1 MAGSCCKESEETSP
15 AHLGIHVSASAAKS
29 DLCGRE
35 SMMNGGE
42 RAQESIPCCET
53 GGCKCD
59 DSCLA
64 QLARAICA
72 DDRTHQAEGG
82 DNGQHAMSLACD
94 SDSIIS
100 TCCGET
106 ANTPDQAGSG
116 AKKHVFSSGDAV
128 SKSACR
134 DTGLR
139 RRMTKHPG
147 DGGDQAALPSK
158 ACGHHMSVAWARQK
172 STLAAFGCICKAMLA
187 HGLQSCCTTS
197 HAANKDDN
205 ISHIA
210 PLNRSTLSVVSKK
223 SGHSINTCAD
233 GCCGKSSVRPIQYDP
248 TQKKAASTTSVA
260 GSCGAGSCCVRSR
273 GGSAIKP
280 KDIIEIETCPQLK
293 SRSCASVDSCCG
305 DSCCGGSVRSRREI
319 KSEEIPGISSDNDLA
334 ELEKGIGSPDKHAVL
349 VIKGMTCTGCE
360 TKLTRVLHAI
370 PAIRNI
376 KTSLVMCRAEFDYDS
391 GATDLQS
398 LVPII
403 EKRSGFTAE
412 VINAQTMRGL
422 VLMVD
427 RSLCEQF
434 LLKSPPKG
442 LDKVS
447 RIQKGMVRIVY
458 DPHIISARN
467 VIQAYSEFT
476 PVLAPEARDPAI
488 TAGAKHIHTLAA
500 RVVASSLLTI
510 PVLVMAWAPLPKHPR
525 AYNIASMVLATAVQ
539 TVITGPFYVHA
550 FKSLLFSRLI
560 ETDLLVV
567 LSTTAAYMYSVVAF
581 AYEMIGRPLAT
592 GGFFETSTLLV
603 TLIMLG
609 KLISAFARQR
619 AMEAISIRSLQQQS
633 ATLVHEDGHEE
644 TIDARLLGYGDHFM
658 VLPDSTIITDGEVV
672 TGQSEVDESM
682 MTGEPILVA
691 KQPGSAVTAGTL
703 NGPSAMIIAA
713 TRLPGDN
720 TISDIAALVD
730 DARVSRARVQDTVDR
745 VCAWFVPAVLAAAG
759 STFLIWLAVGIRVRG
774 QPAGQA
780 AVTALTYAI
789 AVLAISCPCAIGLAV
804 PMVVLVAGGV
814 AARHGLVFKA
824 AATVESARA
833 ISHVVFDKTGTLTQ
847 GRLAVVSSVF
857 LDETNMDGRATIAG
871 LVATSRHPVSR
882 AIAAF
887 LGSVDGAGYQIGNA
901 KMITGNGIEAT
912 LAGGTL
918 RGGSARWLQVED
930 HAAVRPISSSGLT
943 AFCVTYNDDL
953 IAVFGLED
961 TLRPEAASVLRNLR
975 KRGIS
980 ISLLSGDNAAAV
992 DNVAQVLGIPQDHVR
1007 SACMPADK
1015 QAYLKALSAAGDKVL
1030 FCGDGTNDAV
1040 ALAQADIGVHLHIGE
1055 GAGVAASTAAD
1066 AVLIHP
1072 SLAGILTL
1080 LQLSDAVSRR
1090 ITVNFVWC
1098 FVYNLVA
1105 ILFAAGAFVD
1115 ARIAPAYAGLGEI
1128 VSVLPVVLVAVH
1140 LRWYKVHV

>member
-1 MAGSCCKESEETSP
+1 MAGSSCKKSLDSTPEDVN
-15 AHLGIHVSASAAKS
+15 HHVSVSAAKP
-29 DLCGRE
+29 DTCGRDE
-35 SMMNGGE
+35 AKNEGE
-42 RAQESIPCCET
+42 GAQEDSFCCES

-59 DSCLA
+59 DHCLK

-72 DDRTHQAEGG
+72 DNHSQGAHRSDDAT
-82 DNGQHAMSLACD
+82 SLVCD
-94 SDSIIS
+94 SASATS
-100 TCCGET
+100 TCCGEVSST
-106 ANTPDQAGSG
+106 LNQDDLDV
-116 AKKHVFSSGDAV
+116 KKHVSSTGNAI
-128 SKSACR
+128 SSSACR
-134 DTGLR
+134 RTGLR
-139 RRMTKHPG
+139 RRAANDPG
-147 DGGDQAALPSK
+147 EDGAQAVLPSE
-158 ACGHHMSVAWARQK
+158 ACGHHMSVAQARQK
-172 STLAAFGCICKAMLA
+172 STLAAFGCICKALLA
-187 HGLQSCCTTS
+187 HGLQSCCTSHSTKKKDSTS
-197 HAANKDDN
+197 H
-205 ISHIA
+205 ISR
-210 PLNRSTLSVVSKK
+210 LNRSTQSVASKK
-223 SGHSINTCAD
+223 SGNSVDTCAG
-233 GCCGKSSVRPIQYDP
+233 GCCGKSSAPSLRYDAL
-248 TQKKAASTTSVA
+248 QKSAVSSTSIAS
-260 GSCGAGSCCVRSR
+260 SCCADSCCARSR
-273 GGSAIKP
+273 GGSLVEL
-280 KDIIEIETCPQLK
+280 KDTTEIGARSQLNDR
-293 SRSCASVDSCCG
+293 SRASVNSCCDDSCC
-305 DSCCGGSVRSRREI
+305 DGSVCSREEI
-319 KSEEIPGISSDNDLA
+319 KRKEIPDRSSQTDLA
-334 ELEKGIGSPDKHAVL
+334 VLEKGIGSPDQHAILAV
-349 VIKGMTCTGCE
+349 KGMTCTGCE
-360 TKLTRVLHAI
+360 NKLIRALRAI

-376 KTSLVMCRAEFDYDS
+376 KTSLVLCRAEFDYDS
-391 GATDLQS
+391 SATDLQS
-398 LVPII
+398 LIKVV

-412 VINAQTMRGL
+412 VIDAQAMRWL
-422 VLMVD
+422 DLMVD
-427 RSLCEQF
+427 RKLCEQF

-442 LDKVS
+442 IDSVS
-447 RIQKGMVRIVY
+447 RVKKGIMRVIY
-458 DPHIISARN
+458 DAHVIDARTI
-467 VIQAYSEFT
+467 IQAYAEYT
-476 PVLAPEARDPAI
+476 PILAPEARDPAI

-510 PVLVMAWAPLPKHPR
+510 PVLVMAWAPLPKHPH

-539 TVITGPFYVHA
+539 TAITGPFYVNA
-550 FKSLLFSRLI
+550 FKDLFFSRLI
-560 ETDLLVV
+560 ETDLLIV
-567 LSTTAAYMYSVVAF
+567 LSTTAAYVYSVVAF
-581 AYEMIGRPLAT
+581 AYEMVGRPLST

-609 KLISAFARQR
+609 QLISAFARQR

-644 TIDARLLGYGDHFM
+644 TIDARLLGYGDHFR

-672 TGQSEVDESM
+672 AGQSEVDESM
-682 MTGEPILVA
+682 MTGESAPVA
-691 KQPGSAVTAGTL
+691 KQPGSTVTAGTL
-703 NGPSAMIIAA
+703 NGPSALTVAA

-720 TISDIAALVD
+720 TISDIASLVD
-730 DARVSRARVQDTVDR
+730 DARFSRARVQETVDR

-789 AVLAISCPCAIGLAV
+789 AVLAIQKTSPCAIGLAV

-824 AATVESARA
+824 AATVESART

-857 LDETNMDGRATIAG
+857 LDETGMDVRVAIAG
-871 LVATSRHPVSR
+871 LVATSRHPVAR

-887 LGSVDGAGYQIGNA
+887 LGSVDGAGYQIEDA
-901 KMITGNGIEAT
+901 KMITGKGMEAT

-918 RGGSARWLQVED
+918 RGGNARWLRMED
-930 HAAVRPISSSGLT
+930 HAAVQPILSRGLT
-943 AFCVTYNDDL
+943 VFCVTHDDNL
-953 IAVFGLED
+953 IAAFGLED

-1040 ALAQADIGVHLHIGE
+1040 ALAQADIGVHLHTGE
-1055 GAGVAASTAAD
+1055 GAGVAASAAAD

-1072 SLAGILTL
+1072 SLVGILTL

-1090 ITVNFVWC
+1090 ITMNFVWS

-1105 ILFAAGAFVD
+1105 ILFAAGAFID

-1128 VSVLPVVLVAVH
+1128 VSVLPVVLVAIQ
-1140 LRWYKVHV
+1140 LRWYKVRV